1 MPPSTTIA
9 TIITLSIRLNDSGD
23 TKPWNDAN
31 IEPDTP
37 PKVAPIANASSFML
51 RVLMPIALAAISSS
65 RMAIQA
71 RPMREVSS
79 RWQITT
85 LDTTSARNR

>member
-9 TIITLSIRLNDSGD
+9 TIITDSIRLKDSGE
-23 TKPWNDAN
+23 TKPWNAAN

-37 PKVAPIANASSFML
+37 PKVAPMPKASSFML

-65 RMAIQA
+65 RIAIQA
-71 RPMREVSS
+71 RPMRDSCR
-79 RWQITT
+79 RWQMTMLT
-85 LDTTSARNR
+85 STSARNR